1 MSTFKTIFK
10 ALHNNLVGVNPTR
23 NVEVSEEALIS
34 CLHLKRKMPGGLLFL
49 SAVCDVTCH
58 GNLVAVSAARKT
70 FIC

>member
-1 MSTFKTIFK
+1 M
-10 ALHNNLVGVNPTR
+10 GVNPTR

-58 GNLVAVSAARKT
+58 GESGCSQCCTQNFYLLNKNIAIAT
-70 FIC
+70 LE